1 MADRWSSKYILEGI
15 MTFKFGAGSGSIPAL
30 LRMSV
35 FAAAVTWG
43 AATASAQETVKIGFI
58 GPLSGGNAQ
67 QGLSAR
73 NGFQLAI
80 DQANKAGLPFKLEAV
95 ILDDAANP
103 QTGVAAALKLTNDPQ
118 VLAATGHWNSGVALA
133 TIPVFQRAG
142 VPFIVWGAI
151 SPKVT
156 ERNNPMVSR
165 VVTTLVNTNE
175 PLAKWAVANVG
186 KKIAIVSDTSDYGV
200 ANTQNFEKFYKA
212 AGGTI
217 LSAEAAPVGTT
228 DFRALLTK
236 IKAGSPDA
244 IYFGGVVT
252 EAGLVR
258 QQMVELGMTVPM
270 IGVDG
275 FHDADFIKIA
285 GPAAEGTISGIVKE
299 KGNPQLEK
307 LTKDY
312 QAASFAEPA
321 TTYTKNAF
329 DAANIIVAAIKKA
342 GTKDKA
348 AIAKAIRETQ
358 YDGAMGH
365 TSFDE
370 NGQTKLP
377 VELELRTVK
386 NGAWTT
392 R

>member
-1 MADRWSSKYILEGI
+1 MQ
-15 MTFKFGAGSGSIPAL
+15 FGSMVRGGSI
-30 LRMSV
+30 
-35 FAAAVTWG
+35 AAVIRAVVAG
-43 AATASAQETVKIGFI
+43 AALAGGMAVAVSQEVVKIGFI

-73 NGFQLAI
+73 NGFQLAV
-80 DQANKAGLPFKLEAV
+80 DQANASGLPFKIEPV

-103 QTGVAAALKLTNDPQ
+103 QTGVAAALKLTNDGQ

-151 SPKVT
+151 SPKIT

-175 PLAKWAVANVG
+175 PLAKWAAGSIG

-200 ANTQNFEKFYKA
+200 ANTQNFEKFFKA
-212 AGGTI
+212 AGGSIVAT
-217 LSAEAAPVGTT
+217 EAAPVGTT

-236 IKAGSPDA
+236 IKATSPDA
-244 IYFGGVVT
+244 VYFGGVIT

-258 QQMVELGMTVPM
+258 QQMVELGLAVPM

-275 FHDADFIKIA
+275 FHDAEFVKIA

-307 LTKDY
+307 LTRDY
-312 QAASFAEPA
+312 QAAKFAEPS
-321 TTYTKNAF
+321 TTYTKNAY
-329 DAANIIVAAIKKA
+329 DAANIIVAALKKA

-348 AIAKAIRETQ
+348 AIARAIREVEH
-358 YDGAMGH
+358 DGAMGR
-365 TSFDE
+365 TSFDQ

-377 VELELRTVK
+377 VDLELRVVK

-392 R
+392 LQ

>member
-1 MADRWSSKYILEGI
+1 MRFGSKVRAALV
-15 MTFKFGAGSGSIPAL
+15 GAVLVGG
-30 LRMSV
+30 
-35 FAAAVTWG
+35 
-43 AATASAQETVKIGFI
+43 ATATSAQETVKIGFI

-80 DQANKAGLPFKLEAV
+80 DQANASGLPFKIEPI

-103 QTGVAAALKLTNDPQ
+103 QTGVAAALKLTNDG
-118 VLAATGHWNSGVALA
+118 VIAATGHWNSGVALA

-151 SPKVT
+151 SPKIN

-165 VVTTLVNTNE
+165 VTTTLVNTNE
-175 PLAKWAVANVG
+175 PLAKWAASSLG
-186 KKIAIVSDTSDYGV
+186 KKVAIVSDTSDYGV
-200 ANTQNFEKFYKA
+200 ANTQNFEKFYTA
-212 AGGTI
+212 AGGGI
-217 LSAEAAPVGTT
+217 VAKEAAPVGTT

-236 IKAGSPDA
+236 IKSTSPDA
-244 IYFGGVVT
+244 VYFGGVIT

-258 QQMVELGMTVPM
+258 QQMVELGITVPM
-270 IGVDG
+270 FGVDG
-275 FHDADFIKIA
+275 FHDAAFVKIA
-285 GPAAEGTISGIVKE
+285 GAAAEGTISGIAKE

-312 QAASFAEPA
+312 EAAKFAEPS
-321 TTYTKNAF
+321 TTYTKNAY

-358 YDGAMGH
+358 HDGAMGH

-377 VELELRTVK
+377 VELELRVVK

-392 R
+392 RQ

>member
-1 MADRWSSKYILEGI
+1 MRSRFGFAAGR
-15 MTFKFGAGSGSIPAL
+15 FGAVLAL
-30 LRMSV
+30 AT
-35 FAAAVTWG
+35 AAALAGGTG
-43 AATASAQETVKIGFI
+43 AAQAQETVKIGFI

-80 DQANKAGLPFKLEAV
+80 DQANASGLPFKIEPV

-103 QTGVAAALKLTNDPQ
+103 QTGVSAALKLTNDSQ
-118 VLAATGHWNSGVALA
+118 VVAATGHWNSGVALA

-151 SPKVT
+151 SPKIT

-175 PLAKWAVANVG
+175 PLAVWAAKDLG
-186 KKIAIVSDTSDYGV
+186 QSIAIVSDTSDYGV
-200 ANTQNFEKFYKA
+200 ANTKNFEKFYTA
-212 AGGTI
+212 AGGKIVAT
-217 LSAEAAPVGTT
+217 EAAPVGTT

-236 IKAGSPDA
+236 IKALSPDA

-252 EAGLVR
+252 EAALVR
-258 QQMVELGMTVPM
+258 QQMVELGITAPM

-275 FHDADFIKIA
+275 FHDAEFIKIA
-285 GPAAEGTISGIVKE
+285 GPAAEGTIAGIVKE
-299 KGNPQLEK
+299 KGNPQLAK
-307 LTKDY
+307 LTEDY
-312 QAASFAEPA
+312 RAAHFAEPA
-321 TTYTKNAF
+321 TTYTKNAY
-329 DAANIIVAAIKKA
+329 DAANIIVAALRKA

-386 NGAWTT
+386 NGSWTT

>member
-1 MADRWSSKYILEGI
+1 MRAAIVG
-15 MTFKFGAGSGSIPAL
+15 TAL
-30 LRMSV
+30 ALAS
-35 FAAAVTWG
+35 T
-43 AATASAQETVKIGFI
+43 TAMAQETIKLGFI

-80 DQANKAGLPFKLEAV
+80 DQANASGLPFKIEPV

-103 QTGVAAALKLTNDPQ
+103 QTGVSAAIKLTNDPQ
-118 VLAATGHWNSGVALA
+118 VIAAAGHWNSGVALA

-151 SPKVT
+151 SPKIT

-165 VVTTLVNTNE
+165 VATTLVNTNE
-175 PLAKWAVANVG
+175 PLAKWAAEKIG
-186 KKIAIVSDTSDYGV
+186 KKIAIVSDTSDYGA
-200 ANTQNFEKFYKA
+200 ANTQNFEKFFKA
-212 AGGTI
+212 AGGSIIAT
-217 LSAEAAPVGTT
+217 EAAPVGTT

-236 IKAGSPDA
+236 IKAASPDA

-258 QQMVELGMTVPM
+258 QQMVELGMKQPM

-275 FHDADFIKIA
+275 FHDPAFIKIA
-285 GPAAEGTISGIVKE
+285 AAAAEGTITGIAKE
-299 KGNPQLEK
+299 KDNPQVAK
-307 LTKDY
+307 LRDDY
-312 QAASFAEPA
+312 AAAKFAEPS
-321 TTYTKNAF
+321 TTYTKNAY
-329 DAANIIVAAIKKA
+329 DTANILIAAIKKA

-358 YDGAMGH
+358 HDGALGH

-386 NGAWTT
+386 NGAWVAY
-392 R
+392 

>member
-1 MADRWSSKYILEGI
+1 MQ
-15 MTFKFGAGSGSIPAL
+15 FGSMVRGGSI
-30 LRMSV
+30 
-35 FAAAVTWG
+35 AAVIRAVVAG
-43 AATASAQETVKIGFI
+43 AALAGGMAVAVSQEAVKIGFI

-73 NGFQLAI
+73 NGFQLAV
-80 DQANKAGLPFKLEAV
+80 DQANASGLPFKIEPV

-103 QTGVAAALKLTNDPQ
+103 QTGVAAALKLTNDGQ

-151 SPKVT
+151 SPKIT

-175 PLAKWAVANVG
+175 PLAKWAAGSIG

-200 ANTQNFEKFYKA
+200 ANTQNFEKFFKA
-212 AGGTI
+212 AGGSIVAT
-217 LSAEAAPVGTT
+217 EAAPVGTT

-236 IKAGSPDA
+236 IKATSPDA
-244 IYFGGVVT
+244 VYFGGVIT

-258 QQMVELGMTVPM
+258 QQMVELGLAVPM

-275 FHDADFIKIA
+275 FHDAEFVKIA

-307 LTKDY
+307 LTRDY
-312 QAASFAEPA
+312 QAAKFAEPS
-321 TTYTKNAF
+321 TTYTKNAY
-329 DAANIIVAAIKKA
+329 DAANIIVAALKKA
-342 GTKDKA
+342 RTKDKA
-348 AIAKAIRETQ
+348 AIARAIREVEH
-358 YDGAMGH
+358 DGAMGR
-365 TSFDE
+365 TSFDQ

-377 VELELRTVK
+377 VDLELRVVK

-392 R
+392 LQ

>member
-1 MADRWSSKYILEGI
+1 MQ
-15 MTFKFGAGSGSIPAL
+15 FGSMFRGGSI
-30 LRMSV
+30 
-35 FAAAVTWG
+35 AAVIRAVVAG
-43 AATASAQETVKIGFI
+43 AALAGGMAVAVSQEAVKIGFI

-73 NGFQLAI
+73 NGFQLAV
-80 DQANKAGLPFKLEAV
+80 DQANASGLPFKIEPV

-103 QTGVAAALKLTNDPQ
+103 QTGVAAALKLTNDGQ

-151 SPKVT
+151 SPKIT

-175 PLAKWAVANVG
+175 PLAKWAAGSIG

-200 ANTQNFEKFYKA
+200 ANTQNFEKFFKA
-212 AGGTI
+212 AGGSIVAT
-217 LSAEAAPVGTT
+217 EAAPVGTT

-236 IKAGSPDA
+236 IKATSPDA
-244 IYFGGVVT
+244 VYFGGVIT

-258 QQMVELGMTVPM
+258 QQMVELGLAVPM

-275 FHDADFIKIA
+275 FHDAEFVKIA

-307 LTKDY
+307 LTRDY
-312 QAASFAEPA
+312 QAAKFAEPS
-321 TTYTKNAF
+321 TTYTKNAY
-329 DAANIIVAAIKKA
+329 DAANIIVAALKKA

-348 AIAKAIRETQ
+348 AIARAIREVEH
-358 YDGAMGH
+358 DGAMGR
-365 TSFDE
+365 TSFDQ

-377 VELELRTVK
+377 VDLELRVVK

-392 R
+392 LQ

>member
-1 MADRWSSKYILEGI
+1 ML
-15 MTFKFGAGSGSIPAL
+15 FKFGAGPGSISAV
-30 LRMSV
+30 LRMSAV
-35 FAAAVTWG
+35 AAAVTWG
-43 AATASAQETVKIGFI
+43 AAAACAQETVKIGFI

-217 LSAEAAPVGTT
+217 LTAEAAPVGTT

-258 QQMVELGMTVPM
+258 QQMVELGMAVPM

-275 FHDADFIKIA
+275 FHDAEFIKIA

-312 QAASFAEPA
+312 QAANFAEPA

-329 DAANIIVAAIKKA
+329 DAANIIVAAINKA

>member
-1 MADRWSSKYILEGI
+1 MQ
-15 MTFKFGAGSGSIPAL
+15 FGSMVRGGSI
-30 LRMSV
+30 
-35 FAAAVTWG
+35 AAVIRAVVAG
-43 AATASAQETVKIGFI
+43 AALAGGMAVAVSQEAVKIGFI

-73 NGFQLAI
+73 NGFQLAV
-80 DQANKAGLPFKLEAV
+80 DQANASGLPFKIEPV

-103 QTGVAAALKLTNDPQ
+103 QTGVAAALKLTNDGQ

-151 SPKVT
+151 SPKIT

-175 PLAKWAVANVG
+175 PLAKWAAGSIG

-200 ANTQNFEKFYKA
+200 ANTQNFEKFFKA
-212 AGGTI
+212 AGGSIVAT
-217 LSAEAAPVGTT
+217 EAAPVGTT

-236 IKAGSPDA
+236 IKATSPDA
-244 IYFGGVVT
+244 VYFGGVIT

-258 QQMVELGMTVPM
+258 QQMVELGLAVPM

-275 FHDADFIKIA
+275 FHDAEFVKIA

-307 LTKDY
+307 LTRDY
-312 QAASFAEPA
+312 QAAKFAEPS
-321 TTYTKNAF
+321 TTYTKNAY
-329 DAANIIVAAIKKA
+329 DAANIIVAALKKA

-348 AIAKAIRETQ
+348 AIARAIREVEH
-358 YDGAMGH
+358 DGAMGR
-365 TSFDE
+365 TSFDQ

-377 VELELRTVK
+377 VDLELRVVK

-392 R
+392 LQ

>member
-1 MADRWSSKYILEGI
+1 MQ
-15 MTFKFGAGSGSIPAL
+15 FGSMVRGGSI
-30 LRMSV
+30 
-35 FAAAVTWG
+35 AAVIRAVVAG
-43 AATASAQETVKIGFI
+43 AALAGGMAVAVSQEAVKIGFI

-73 NGFQLAI
+73 NGFQLAV
-80 DQANKAGLPFKLEAV
+80 DQANASGQPFKIEPV

-103 QTGVAAALKLTNDPQ
+103 QTGVAAALKLTNDGQ

-151 SPKVT
+151 SPKIT

-175 PLAKWAVANVG
+175 PLAKWAVGSIG

-200 ANTQNFEKFYKA
+200 ANTQTFEKFFKA
-212 AGGTI
+212 AGGSIVAT
-217 LSAEAAPVGTT
+217 EAAPVGTT

-236 IKAGSPDA
+236 IKATSPDA
-244 IYFGGVVT
+244 VYFGGVIT

-258 QQMVELGMTVPM
+258 QQMVELGLAVPM

-275 FHDADFIKIA
+275 FHDADFVKIA
-285 GPAAEGTISGIVKE
+285 GPAAEGTIAGIVKE

-307 LTKDY
+307 LTRDY
-312 QAASFAEPA
+312 QAAKFAEPS
-321 TTYTKNAF
+321 TTYTKNAY
-329 DAANIIVAAIKKA
+329 DAANIIVAALKKA

-348 AIAKAIRETQ
+348 AIARAIREVEH
-358 YDGAMGH
+358 DGAMGRA
-365 TSFDE
+365 SFDQ

-377 VELELRTVK
+377 VDLELRVVK

-392 R
+392 LQ

>member
-1 MADRWSSKYILEGI
+1 MRYNSTTGEKAL
-15 MTFKFGAGSGSIPAL
+15 GALVRAAVIGTAL
-30 LRMSV
+30 AWTS
-35 FAAAVTWG
+35 AAAM
-43 AATASAQETVKIGFI
+43 AQETIKLGFI

-73 NGFQLAI
+73 NGFQLAV
-80 DQANKAGLPFKLEAV
+80 DQANASGGLPFKIEPV

-103 QTGVAAALKLTNDPQ
+103 QTGVSAALKLTNDPQ
-118 VLAATGHWNSGVALA
+118 VIAATGHWNSGVALA

-142 VPFIVWGAI
+142 TPFIVWGAI
-151 SPKVT
+151 SPKIT

-165 VVTTLVNTNE
+165 VATTLVNTNE
-175 PLAKWAVANVG
+175 PLAKWAAEKVG
-186 KKIAIVSDTSDYGV
+186 KKIAIVSDTSDYGA
-200 ANTQNFEKFYKA
+200 ANTQNFEKFFKA
-212 AGGTI
+212 AGGGIVAT
-217 LSAEAAPVGTT
+217 EAAPVGTT

-236 IKAGSPDA
+236 IKAASPDA

-258 QQMVELGMTVPM
+258 QQMVELGMKQPM

-275 FHDADFIKIA
+275 FYDPEFIKIA
-285 GPAAEGTISGIVKE
+285 GAAVEGTVVGIVKE
-299 KGNPQLEK
+299 KDNPQLVK
-307 LTKDY
+307 LKTDY
-312 QAASFAEPA
+312 AAAKFAEPS
-321 TTYTKNAF
+321 TTYTKNAY
-329 DAANIIVAAIKKA
+329 DSTNILIAAIKKS

-358 YDGAMGH
+358 YDGTLGH

-386 NGAWTT
+386 NGVWVAY
-392 R
+392 

>member
-1 MADRWSSKYILEGI
+1 
-15 MTFKFGAGSGSIPAL
+15 MTFKLGAGTGSFSAL
-30 LRMSV
+30 LRASTV
-35 FAAAVTWG
+35 AAAVALG
-43 AATASAQETVKIGFI
+43 AATVCAQETVKIGFI

-103 QTGVAAALKLTNDPQ
+103 QTGVSAALKLTNDPQ

-133 TIPVFQRAG
+133 TIQVFQRAN

-151 SPKVT
+151 SPKIT
-156 ERNNPMVSR
+156 ERNNPMISR

-175 PLAKWAVANVG
+175 PLAKWAAESVG
-186 KKIAIVSDTSDYGV
+186 KKIAIVSDTSDYGF
-200 ANTQNFEKFYKA
+200 ANSQNFSKFYKA
-212 AGGTI
+212 AGGSI
-217 LSAEAAPVGTT
+217 VAAEAVPVGTT

-236 IKAGSPDA
+236 VKGSAPDA

-258 QQMVELGMTVPM
+258 QQMVELGMAIPM

-275 FHDADFIKIA
+275 FHDAEFIKIA
-285 GPAAEGTISGIVKE
+285 GAAAEGTVSGIVKE

-312 QAASFAEPA
+312 EAANFAEPA
-321 TTYTKNAF
+321 TTYTKNAY
-329 DAANIIVAAIKKA
+329 DSANIIVEAIKKA
-342 GTKDKA
+342 GTKDNA

>member
-1 MADRWSSKYILEGI
+1 
-15 MTFKFGAGSGSIPAL
+15 MTVKFGAGTGTFSTL
-30 LRMSV
+30 LRASLISATV
-35 FAAAVTWG
+35 LLGAAA
-43 AATASAQETVKIGFI
+43 ASAQETVKIGFI

-95 ILDDAANP
+95 IQDDAANP

-175 PLAKWAVANVG
+175 PLAKWAADNIG

-217 LSAEAAPVGTT
+217 LTAEAAPVGTT

-236 IKAGSPDA
+236 IKAASPDA

-258 QQMVELGMTVPM
+258 QQMVELGMTIPM

-275 FHDADFIKIA
+275 FHDAAFIKIA
-285 GPAAEGTISGIVKE
+285 GAAAEGTISGIVKE

-307 LTKDY
+307 LNADY
-312 QAASFAEPA
+312 QAANFADPA

-329 DAANIIVAAIKKA
+329 DAANIIIEAIKKA

-358 YDGAMGH
+358 HDGAMGH

>member
-1 MADRWSSKYILEGI
+1 MRSGSRISGRALRALAAATILAG
-15 MTFKFGAGSGSIPAL
+15 GAGGAL
-30 LRMSV
+30 
-35 FAAAVTWG
+35 
-43 AATASAQETVKIGFI
+43 AQEAVKIGFI

-80 DQANKAGLPFKLEAV
+80 DQANAAGLPFKIEPV

-103 QTGVAAALKLTNDPQ
+103 QTGVSAALKLTNDSK
-118 VLAATGHWNSGVALA
+118 VVAATGHWNSGVALA

-151 SPKVT
+151 SPKIT

-175 PLAKWAVANVG
+175 PLAAWAAQNIG
-186 KKIAIVSDTSDYGV
+186 KSIAIVSDTSDYGA
-200 ANTQNFEKFYKA
+200 ANTKNFSTFYTA
-212 AGGTI
+212 AGGKIVAT
-217 LSAEAAPVGTT
+217 EAAPVGTT

-236 IKAGSPDA
+236 IKALSPDA
-244 IYFGGVVT
+244 VYFGGVVT

-258 QQMVELGMTVPM
+258 QQMAELGMSMPM

-285 GPAAEGTISGIVKE
+285 GPAAEGTVAGIVKE
-299 KGNPQLEK
+299 RGNPQLAK
-307 LTKDY
+307 LTQDY
-312 QAASFAEPA
+312 QAAKFAEPS
-321 TTYTKNAF
+321 TTYTKNAY
-329 DAANIIVAAIKKA
+329 DAANIIVEALKKA

-392 R
+392 RQ

>member
-1 MADRWSSKYILEGI
+1 MPFNPNIGEKSL
-15 MTFKFGAGSGSIPAL
+15 GAFMRAAIVGTAL
-30 LRMSV
+30 ALAS
-35 FAAAVTWG
+35 T
-43 AATASAQETVKIGFI
+43 TAMAQETIKLGFI

-80 DQANKAGLPFKLEAV
+80 DQANASGLPFKIEPV

-103 QTGVAAALKLTNDPQ
+103 QTGVSAAIKLTNDPQ
-118 VLAATGHWNSGVALA
+118 VIAAAGHWNSGVALA

-151 SPKVT
+151 SPKIT

-165 VVTTLVNTNE
+165 VATTLVNTNE
-175 PLAKWAVANVG
+175 PLAKWAAEKIG
-186 KKIAIVSDTSDYGV
+186 KKIAIVSDTSDYGA

-212 AGGTI
+212 AGGSIIAT
-217 LSAEAAPVGTT
+217 EAAPVGTT

-236 IKAGSPDA
+236 IKAASPDA

-258 QQMVELGMTVPM
+258 QQMVELGMKQPM

-275 FHDADFIKIA
+275 FHDPAFIKIA
-285 GPAAEGTISGIVKE
+285 AAAAEGTITGIAKE
-299 KGNPQLEK
+299 KDNPQVAK
-307 LTKDY
+307 LRDDY
-312 QAASFAEPA
+312 AAAKFAEPS
-321 TTYTKNAF
+321 TTYTKNAY
-329 DAANIIVAAIKKA
+329 DTANILIAAIKKA

-358 YDGAMGH
+358 HDGALGH

-386 NGAWTT
+386 NGAWVAY
-392 R
+392 

>member
-1 MADRWSSKYILEGI
+1 MHFESR
-15 MTFKFGAGSGSIPAL
+15 
-30 LRMSV
+30 
-35 FAAAVTWG
+35 
-43 AATASAQETVKIGFI
+43 AATASFSALLRASLISAAVAWGAAAAMAQETIKVGFI

-80 DQANKAGLPFKLEAV
+80 DQANAAGLPFRIEPV

-118 VLAATGHWNSGVALA
+118 VVAATGHWNSGVALA

-151 SPKVT
+151 SPKIT

-175 PLAKWAVANVG
+175 PLAKWAAENIG

-200 ANTQNFEKFYKA
+200 
-212 AGGTI
+212 
-217 LSAEAAPVGTT
+217 
-228 DFRALLTK
+228 
-236 IKAGSPDA
+236 
-244 IYFGGVVT
+244 VVT

-258 QQMVELGMTVPM
+258 QQMVELGMSVPM

-275 FHDADFIKIA
+275 FHDAAFIKIA

-307 LTKDY
+307 LAKDY
-312 QAASFAEPA
+312 KAANFAEPS

-329 DAANIIVAAIKKA
+329 DAANIIIAAIKKA
-342 GTKDKA
+342 GTKDKTA
-348 AIAKAIRETQ
+348 LAKAIREIEH
-358 YDGAMGH
+358 DGAMGH

-386 NGAWTT
+386 NGSWTT

>member
-1 MADRWSSKYILEGI
+1 MRYGSTGPQRTI
-15 MTFKFGAGSGSIPAL
+15 GAVRAL
-30 LRMSV
+30 M
-35 FAAAVTWG
+35 
-43 AATASAQETVKIGFI
+43 ATAILAGGATIALAQAAGAQETVKIGFI

-80 DQANKAGLPFKLEAV
+80 DQANAAGLPFKLESV
-95 ILDDAANP
+95 VLDDAANP
-103 QTGVAAALKLTNDPQ
+103 QTGVSAALKLTNDSR

-142 VPFIVWGAI
+142 LPFIVWGAI
-151 SPKVT
+151 SPKIT

-165 VVTTLVNTNE
+165 VTTTLVNTNE
-175 PLAKWAVANVG
+175 PLAKWAAESVG
-186 KKIAIVSDTSDYGV
+186 KSIAIVSDTSDYGA
-200 ANTQNFEKFYKA
+200 ANTKNFEKFYTA
-212 AGGTI
+212 AGGKIVAT
-217 LSAEAAPVGTT
+217 EAAPVGTT

-236 IKAGSPDA
+236 IKALTPDA
-244 IYFGGVVT
+244 VYFGGVVT

-258 QQMVELGMTVPM
+258 QQMAELGLSIPM

-275 FHDADFIKIA
+275 FHDPDFIKIA
-285 GPAAEGTISGIVKE
+285 GAAAEGTISGIVKE
-299 KGNPQLEK
+299 KGNPQLAK
-307 LTKDY
+307 LTQDY
-312 QAASFAEPA
+312 QAATFAEAA
-321 TTYTKNAF
+321 TTYTKNAY
-329 DAANIIVAAIKKA
+329 DAANIIIAAFQKA

-365 TSFDE
+365 TSFDD

-377 VELELRTVK
+377 VELELRIVK

>member
-1 MADRWSSKYILEGI
+1 MPFNPNTGDKSL
-15 MTFKFGAGSGSIPAL
+15 GAFIRAAIVGTAL
-30 LRMSV
+30 ALAS
-35 FAAAVTWG
+35 T
-43 AATASAQETVKIGFI
+43 TAMAQETIKLGFI

-80 DQANKAGLPFKLEAV
+80 DQANASGLPFKIEPV

-103 QTGVAAALKLTNDPQ
+103 QTGVAAAIKLTNDLQ
-118 VLAATGHWNSGVALA
+118 VVAAAGHWNSGVALA

-151 SPKVT
+151 SPKIT

-165 VVTTLVNTNE
+165 VATTLVNTNE
-175 PLAKWAVANVG
+175 PLAKWAAEKVG
-186 KKIAIVSDTSDYGV
+186 KKIAIVSDTSDYGA
-200 ANTQNFEKFYKA
+200 ANTQNFEKFYKT
-212 AGGTI
+212 AGGSIIAT
-217 LSAEAAPVGTT
+217 EAAPVGTT

-236 IKAGSPDA
+236 IKAASPDA

-258 QQMVELGMTVPM
+258 QQMVELGMKQPM

-275 FHDADFIKIA
+275 FHDPAFIKIA
-285 GPAAEGTISGIVKE
+285 AAAAEGTVVGIAKE
-299 KGNPQLEK
+299 KDNPQVAK
-307 LTKDY
+307 LRDDY
-312 QAASFAEPA
+312 AAAKFAEPS
-321 TTYTKNAF
+321 TTYTKNAY
-329 DAANIIVAAIKKA
+329 DTANILIAAIKKA
-342 GTKDKA
+342 GTKDKV

-358 YDGAMGH
+358 HDGALGH

-386 NGAWTT
+386 NGAWAAY
-392 R
+392 

>member
-1 MADRWSSKYILEGI
+1 
-15 MTFKFGAGSGSIPAL
+15 MTFKLGAGTGSFSAL
-30 LRMSV
+30 LRASTV
-35 FAAAVTWG
+35 AAAVALG
-43 AATASAQETVKIGFI
+43 AATVCAQETVKIGFI

-118 VLAATGHWNSGVALA
+118 VAAATGHWNSGVALA
-133 TIPVFQRAG
+133 TIQVFQRAN

-151 SPKVT
+151 SPKIT
-156 ERNNPMVSR
+156 ERNNPMISR

-175 PLAKWAVANVG
+175 PLAKWAAESVG
-186 KKIAIVSDTSDYGV
+186 KKIAIVSDTSDYGF
-200 ANTQNFEKFYKA
+200 ANSQNFSKFYKA
-212 AGGTI
+212 AGGSI
-217 LSAEAAPVGTT
+217 VAAEAVPVGTT

-236 IKAGSPDA
+236 VKGSAPDA

-258 QQMVELGMTVPM
+258 QQMVELGMAIPM

-275 FHDADFIKIA
+275 FHDAEFIKIA
-285 GPAAEGTISGIVKE
+285 GAAAEGTVSGIVKE

-312 QAASFAEPA
+312 EAANFAEPA
-321 TTYTKNAF
+321 TTYTKNAY
-329 DAANIIVAAIKKA
+329 DSANIIVEAIKKA
-342 GTKDKA
+342 GTKDNA

>member
-1 MADRWSSKYILEGI
+1 
-15 MTFKFGAGSGSIPAL
+15 MTFTFGAGTGSFSAL
-30 LRMSV
+30 LRASTV
-35 FAAAVTWG
+35 AAAMAWG
-43 AATASAQETVKIGFI
+43 AATACAQETVKIGFI

-103 QTGVAAALKLTNDPQ
+103 QTGVSAALKLTNDPQ

-133 TIPVFQRAG
+133 TIQVFQRAN

-151 SPKVT
+151 SPKIT
-156 ERNNPMVSR
+156 ERNNPMISR

-175 PLAKWAVANVG
+175 PLAKWAAESVG
-186 KKIAIVSDTSDYGV
+186 KKIAIVSDTSDYGF
-200 ANTQNFEKFYKA
+200 ANSQNFSKFYKA

-217 LSAEAAPVGTT
+217 VAAEAVPVGTT

-236 IKAGSPDA
+236 VKGSAPDA

-258 QQMVELGMTVPM
+258 QQMVELGMTIPM

-275 FHDADFIKIA
+275 FHDAEFIKIA
-285 GPAAEGTISGIVKE
+285 GSAAEGTVSGIVKE

-312 QAASFAEPA
+312 EAANFAEPA
-321 TTYTKNAF
+321 TTYTKNAY
-329 DAANIIVAAIKKA
+329 DSANIIVEAIKKA
-342 GTKDKA
+342 GTKDNA